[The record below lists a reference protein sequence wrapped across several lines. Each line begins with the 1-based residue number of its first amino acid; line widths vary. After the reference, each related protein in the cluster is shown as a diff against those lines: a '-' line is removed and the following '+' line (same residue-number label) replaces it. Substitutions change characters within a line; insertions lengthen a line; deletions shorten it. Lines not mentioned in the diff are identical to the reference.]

1 MGDLPPTND
10 KISSTYDTFFHE
22 GFVRVNQLGIATKR
36 YKKCYLAT
44 FATKYSIEWNL
55 SPVKRTIEWYVLG
68 VYVLTSLERVWE

>member
-10 KISSTYDTFFHE
+10 KISSTNDTLFHE

-36 YKKCYLAT
+36 CKKCYL
-44 FATKYSIEWNL
+44 ATKYSIEWNL
-55 SPVKRTIEWYVLG
+55 SPIKRTIEWYVLG